1 MIKKLL
7 FTSLLL
13 LSSSILF
20 AADAEKKEEAK
31 KNSLVVYAG
40 PHFSMA
46 SISGGGINPS
56 AKISYMAGLAY
67 ERNFKG
73 DFGVV
78 AGLEFTEKGTN
89 DFLFLDG
96 RTDDYT
102 LQYLQLNLAIKYSKA
117 FWGMKGFGQFGPYV
131 AYGIGGESK
140 INGFELDG
148 GSFDEISVDNG
159 NIYTNGGAGFGKF
172 DAGIRVAIGVEF
184 YNVRITAGYQRGF
197 VNIADSNLISNKY
210 RNQGVFVTAGYAFKF

>member
-1 MIKKLL
+1 MLKKLL

-13 LSSSILF
+13 LGSAAVF
-20 AADAEKKEEAK
+20 AADGEHKKEEK
-31 KNSLVVYAG
+31 KNALVIYAG

-46 SISGGGINPS
+46 SISGGGVNPS
-56 AKISYMAGLAY
+56 AKISYTAGLAY

-89 DFLFLDG
+89 DFLFVDG

-102 LQYLQLNLAIKYSKA
+102 LQYLQLNLALKYSKE
-117 FWGMKGFGQFGPYV
+117 FWGIKGFGQLGPYV
-131 AYGIGGESK
+131 AYGIGGDCSIGGHDMEK
-140 INGFELDG
+140 
-148 GSFDEISVDNG
+148 GSFDDLSIRGTDIYVD
-159 NIYTNGGAGFGKF
+159 GGAGFSKF

-197 VNIADSNLISNKY
+197 VNIADENLISNKY
-210 RNQGVFVTAGYAFKF
+210 RNQGLFVTAGYAFKF